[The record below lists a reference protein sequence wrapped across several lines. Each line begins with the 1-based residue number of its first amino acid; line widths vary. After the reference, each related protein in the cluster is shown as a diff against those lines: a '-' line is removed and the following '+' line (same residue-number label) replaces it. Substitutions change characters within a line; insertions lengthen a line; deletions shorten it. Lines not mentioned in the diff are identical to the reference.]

1 MTAVAQLPSD
11 ELPDEQ
17 VPDQTA
23 LGDRPNPTSP
33 TRWAVRGALVLAA
46 IAFAV
51 WAKGRIDGLSLETQA
66 TNPIMRWEWLFLR
79 ERTPEELRELTIEH
93 LKLTIIPMTI
103 GIVIAIGL
111 TLVARKVRWTLTP
124 ITIFASFLYT
134 IPSFALFGIMRTY
147 TTNFIAAVTAL
158 TSYSLLVLVRNFVA
172 GLDGVPRHVLDAAD
186 GLGMAPIRRLITVEI
201 PLALPVIFTG
211 IRVATVTVV
220 GLVAVSSIIQLGG
233 LGSLIFDGYKEEFS
247 TKLVVGTVFSI
258 VLASVLDLA
267 LDRTGRLLTPW
278 ARRQVGS

>member
-1 MTAVAQLPSD
+1 MTPAA
-11 ELPDEQ
+11 
-17 VPDQTA
+17 
-23 LGDRPNPTSP
+23 R
-33 TRWAVRGALVLAA
+33 RWAIRGVAVGVVLVV
-46 IAFAV
+46 AV
-51 WAKGRIDGLSLETQA
+51 WAKGRIDGLDLATEA

-79 ERTPEELRELTIEH
+79 ERTPDELRELTIEH
-93 LKLTIIPMTI
+93 LKLTVIPMAI
-103 GIVIAIGL
+103 GIVIASAL

-124 ITIFASFLYT
+124 ITVFASFLYT

-172 GLDGVPRHVLDAAD
+172 GLDGVPRHVLNAAD
-186 GLGMAPIRRLITVEI
+186 GLGMSTRRRLITVEI

-233 LGSLIFDGYKEEFS
+233 LGSLIFDGFDEQFS
-247 TKLVVGTVFSI
+247 TKLVVGTVLSI
-258 VLASVLDLA
+258 VLASVLDLL
-267 LDRTGRLLTPW
+267 LDRAGRVLTPW
-278 ARRQVGS
+278 ARRQAAS

>member
-1 MTAVAQLPSD
+1 MTAVAQLPSE
-11 ELPDEQ
+11 ELPEDQ
-17 VPDQTA
+17 LPDQTA
-23 LGDRPNPTSP
+23 MGGRQGPSSR
-33 TRWAVRGALVLAA
+33 TRWVVRGLLA
-46 IAFAV
+46 IAAV
-51 WAKGRIDGLSLETQA
+51 ALAIWAKGRIDGLDLETQA

-79 ERTPEELRELTIEH
+79 ERTPDELRELTIEH
-93 LKLTIIPMTI
+93 LKLTVIPMAI
-103 GIVIAIGL
+103 GIVIATGF
-111 TLVARKVRWTLTP
+111 TLVARRVRWTLTP
-124 ITIFASFLYT
+124 ITVFASFLYT

-147 TTNFIAAVTAL
+147 TSNFIAAVTAL

-186 GLGMAPIRRLITVEI
+186 GLGMSPRRRLITVEI

-233 LGSLIFDGYKEEFS
+233 LGSLIFDGYDEQFS

-258 VLASVLDLA
+258 VLASLLDLL
-267 LDRTGRLLTPW
+267 LDRAGRVLTPW
-278 ARRQVGS
+278 ARREVAS